1 MIAGETRPLPALC
14 LHDQISLQAG
24 RTPTAIAVEHGA
36 ESICYSELEDRS
48 NRLAIVLGRRGVGRD
63 DLVFLSASASIPT
76 MLAMIAVLKCGA
88 AYVPVDPAYP
98 AERKRAIS
106 TQVSAALAL
115 VNDVEG
121 AVAFGCPTSALE
133 PLLDEAGALPNAPAP
148 PPGRL
153 DSLAYLI
160 FTSGSTGAPKGV
172 MTHHLGIANLVGA
185 MSAAWPIGPRS
196 RVLQFASLGFDASVP
211 EWAGPLTTGGTVVLK
226 PGPGLLLGDDLAN
239 FIRDNRI
246 TLIKLPASSLRLVPS
261 RDLPSLETVVTAGE
275 ACTEELVRSWA
286 PGRRFFNCYGPTEV
300 SIGST
305 MARLEADGR
314 PVTIGRPNPN
324 LSALV
329 LDEDLSPAAPG
340 RLGELFIAGIGLSW
354 GYLGRPGLTA
364 ERFLPNPEGPPGS
377 RMYRTGD
384 LVRLL
389 PDGELS
395 FAGRADDQ
403 VKIRGYRVE
412 LGEVEAELLRIE
424 GVRQAS
430 VRVTGESLVAYV
442 SPDRGLPPGDRLR
455 GALAG
460 RLPHYMVPGIFVFL
474 PELPLNAHGKV
485 DVSSLPPPPEPAT
498 ETVEL
503 SASDAVGDQVAAA
516 WKEAIGA
523 RALAD
528 HSHFF
533 DLGGHSLAATRV
545 VARLNKALGVALEV
559 RALFDSPVFGDFV
572 RRYEEAL
579 DRQGDLH
586 TGVI

>member
-1 MIAGETRPLPALC
+1 MIPGETRPLPGLC

-24 RTPTAIAVEHGA
+24 KTPSAIAVEHGA
-36 ESICYSELEDRS
+36 ESISYRELEDRS
-48 NRLAIVLGRRGVGRD
+48 NRLAAILGRRGVGRD

-98 AERKRAIS
+98 AERKRAIA
-106 TQVSAALAL
+106 TQVPAALAL
-115 VNDVEG
+115 VDDFENRVP
-121 AVAFGCPTSALE
+121 AGCPTSALE
-133 PLLDEAGALPNAPAP
+133 PLLREAAELADAPAP

-172 MTHHLGIANLVGA
+172 MTHHLGIANLVAA
-185 MSAAWPIGPRS
+185 MTAAWPIGPGS

-211 EWAGPLTTGGTVVLK
+211 EWAGPLTVGGTVVLK

-239 FIRDNRI
+239 FIRDKRI
-246 TLIKLPASSLRLVPS
+246 SLIKLPASSLRLVPS
-261 RDLPSLETVVTAGE
+261 QDLPSLETVVTAGE

-286 PGRRFFNCYGPTEV
+286 RGRRFFNCYGPTEV

-305 MARLEADGR
+305 MAKLEPDGR

-329 LDEDLSPAAPG
+329 LNEDLTPTAPG
-340 RLGELFIAGIGLSW
+340 QLGELFIAGIGLSW
-354 GYLGRPGLTA
+354 GYLGRPDLTA
-364 ERFLPNPEGPPGS
+364 ERFLPTPEGPPGS

-389 PDGELS
+389 PDGELL

-412 LGEVEAELLRIE
+412 LGEVEAEILRIE
-424 GVRQAS
+424 GTRQAS
-430 VRVTGESLVAYV
+430 VRVVGESLVAYV

-455 GALAG
+455 GALER
-460 RLPHYMVPGIFVFL
+460 RLPHYMVPRTFVFL

-485 DVSSLPPPPEPAT
+485 DVSRLPLALEPAA
-498 ETVEL
+498 EPAEL
-503 SASDAVGDQVAAA
+503 SPGGPIGDQVAAA
-516 WKEAIGA
+516 WREAIGA
-523 RALAD
+523 QALTNR
-528 HSHFF
+528 SHFF
-533 DLGGHSLAATRV
+533 ELGGHSLAATRV
-545 VARLNKALGVALEV
+545 VSRLNKALGVAVEV
-559 RALFDSPVFGDFV
+559 RALFDSPGFGDFV

-579 DRQGDLH
+579 DQQGGLH